1 MATQK
6 VSLLHILLFS
16 MISGVKTDGHISPA
30 PFIKRMKNG
39 ASFSINCE
47 YSSSQGTIV
56 GTYIRRSFS
65 NPIDLIYVHP
75 KQITKHKSYET
86 RLEYKG
92 DVKNFT
98 VTINNIQESDI
109 GIYYCVFGIRNKTYI
124 KDSIGQ
130 ETVLLSESNL
140 KDCKTDCADATNCT
154 ELLHKDPIMIGVI
167 ITAIVAIICAL
178 IMILWH
184 ARKKCQPEKPRHGRA
199 PNSVY
204 EDMNLV
210 RTQSVRR

>member
-1 MATQK
+1 MAAQK
-6 VSLLHILLFS
+6 IQLLHIFLFS

-30 PFIKRMKNG
+30 LLIKRMKNG

-56 GTYIRRSFS
+56 GTYIKRSFS

-75 KQITKHKSYET
+75 EKITKHKSYEK

-98 VTINNIQESDI
+98 VTLNNVQESDI
-109 GIYYCVFGIRNKTYI
+109 GIYYCVFGIRNKELI
-124 KDSIGQ
+124 KDSFGQ
-130 ETVLLSESNL
+130 ETVLLSESKL
-140 KDCKTDCADATNCT
+140 KDCETECAEAINCA
-154 ELLHKDPIMIGVI
+154 ELLYKDPIMIGVI

-184 ARKKCQPEKPRHGRA
+184 ARKRCQPEKPTRGRA

-210 RTQSVRR
+210 RTQSVGR